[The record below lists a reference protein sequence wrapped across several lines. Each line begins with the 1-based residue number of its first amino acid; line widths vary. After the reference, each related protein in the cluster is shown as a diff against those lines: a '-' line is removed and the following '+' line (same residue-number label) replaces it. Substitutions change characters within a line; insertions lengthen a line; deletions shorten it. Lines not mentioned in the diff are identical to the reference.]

1 MSNKISAA
9 IDVGTTTVAVSLI
22 DDENRILFKDGFL
35 NPQMRYGSDV
45 ISRITLSERADNL
58 LKMQECI
65 IKAVEESVEKGC
77 SSIGIKAADVKNA
90 VISANT
96 AMASI
101 ILGKKIDSLGK
112 APFTVPF
119 DKAEE
124 ITLNCFIP
132 CTILPGASAFIGA
145 DSALGAFCIHDIIKN
160 SGNNANSIVEDHNVE
175 EHNDSYGHSLEK
187 GELLIDLGT
196 NGEMILNAGDKVLA
210 LSAACGPAFENSTRA
225 SRIYGKTTLGALS
238 LLIKRGELRRDLV
251 LDDDFIENGRDI
263 ILSGVKLHLTA
274 KIVREIQLA
283 VAAIYSS
290 AVFLIEEAK
299 LKLSD
304 IKKLYIAGGFGFFL
318 SLADAENIGLLPAEL
333 LGKAVIAGN
342 TSLQAAERMAV
353 SGNLSGYDAYRK
365 SIITLQPGG
374 NSRYEELFSGSMVF
388 ERR

>member
-1 MSNKISAA
+1 M
-9 IDVGTTTVAVSLI
+9 
-22 DDENRILFKDGFL
+22 
-35 NPQMRYGSDV
+35 
-45 ISRITLSERADNL
+45 
-58 LKMQECI
+58 
-65 IKAVEESVEKGC
+65 
-77 SSIGIKAADVKNA
+77 
-90 VISANT
+90 
-96 AMASI
+96 
-101 ILGKKIDSLGK
+101 
-112 APFTVPF
+112 
-119 DKAEE
+119 
-124 ITLNCFIP
+124 
-132 CTILPGASAFIGA
+132 
-145 DSALGAFCIHDIIKN
+145 
-160 SGNNANSIVEDHNVE
+160 
-175 EHNDSYGHSLEK
+175 
-187 GELLIDLGT
+187 
-196 NGEMILNAGDKVLA
+196 
-210 LSAACGPAFENSTRA
+210 
-225 SRIYGKTTLGALS
+225 S

-353 SGNLSGYDAYRK
+353 SGNLSEYDAYRK